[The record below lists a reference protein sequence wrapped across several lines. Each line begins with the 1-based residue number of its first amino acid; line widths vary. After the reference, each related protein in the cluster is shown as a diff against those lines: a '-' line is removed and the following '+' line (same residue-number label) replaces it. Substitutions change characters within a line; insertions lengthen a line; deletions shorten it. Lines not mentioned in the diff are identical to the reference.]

1 MRRLVAVAVLVTALT
16 GVGVASATAT
26 SGVVHDRYSV
36 EASSVDTSTCSFPI
50 AQSSS
55 ANIDDALFFDANGD
69 LVRILETVNHVD
81 ITYSANGKT
90 LKATG
95 TGGIDIRFLPDGSV
109 TAATFGINLLMTIPG
124 YGAIFLDVGR
134 AEFLFDP
141 HIHLLF
147 HAGPAS
153 YDIAAFCAAL
163 A

>member
-1 MRRLVAVAVLVTALT
+1 MRRFVAAVLVASLA
-16 GVGVASATAT
+16 GGGAASAAAA
-26 SGVVHDRYSV
+26 SGVVHDRFSV
-36 EASSVDTSTCSFPI
+36 ESSDVDTSTCSFPI
-50 AQSSS
+50 AVSAS

-81 ITYSANGKT
+81 IVYSANSKT

-109 TAATFGINLLMTIPG
+109 SAATFGINLLMTIPQ
-124 YGAIFLDVGR
+124 YGAVFLDVGR

-141 HIHLLF
+141 HVHLLF